1 MTCANIQRHL
11 QHYVDDRL
19 DARAAS
25 GVAAHLAGCAAC
37 RDDLR
42 LLQAVRTGA
51 AALPY
56 VAEPERLT
64 RSILARVAAFERQR
78 AVATLGARFALRL
91 ADALLATALAS
102 LATVL
107 FLLLQPGLL
116 RMAAAP
122 LQHALAPLQRGYVG
136 FVGHWG
142 TVLAWALW
150 MGLGLSLTLWF
161 AGSEVRSGWRR
172 TLSQHLPWQ

>member
-1 MTCANIQRHL
+1 MTCARIHRHL
-11 QHYVDDRL
+11 QHYLDDRL
-19 DARAAS
+19 DARVAS
-25 GVAAHLAGCAAC
+25 GVAAHLTECAAC
-37 RDDLR
+37 REDLR

-64 RSILARVAAFERQR
+64 RSIMVRVAAYERQR
-78 AVATLGARFALRL
+78 AVAPRGARFALRL

-116 RMAAAP
+116 RVVAQP
-122 LQHALAPLQRGYVG
+122 LQHALLPLQRGYLG
-136 FVGHWG
+136 FVGQWG
-142 TVLAWALW
+142 TLLAWAMW
-150 MGLGLSLTLWF
+150 MGVGLSLTLWF
-161 AGSEVRSGWRR
+161 AGSEVRAGWRR
-172 TLSQHLPWQ
+172 TLSEHLPWQ